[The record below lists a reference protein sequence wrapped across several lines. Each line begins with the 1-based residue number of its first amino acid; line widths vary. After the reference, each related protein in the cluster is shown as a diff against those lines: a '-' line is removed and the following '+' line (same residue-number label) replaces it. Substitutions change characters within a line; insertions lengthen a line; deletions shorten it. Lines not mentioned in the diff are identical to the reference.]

1 MAETGTRPE
10 IEDVLSSIRRL
21 VSQDT
26 RPSASVQALSSAP
39 DTLVLT
45 PAQLISQDTS
55 VDVMEPPEDAAA
67 EKTHGSPVGESAQPP
82 EAEAEAISPPDPPRP
97 APMGAPQDW
106 EPDFD
111 DSAAPN
117 WPQAD
122 ALAAQT
128 PAADA
133 GLGDELTRLK
143 DTIARLE
150 AEVSESEAEFESETG
165 DSFSADGMV
174 PLSDLPESFDEAA
187 LRVEIA
193 DRAQPDMPGAE
204 QLETDDSGLATTPED
219 AMDDDA
225 SLTGSASDPSDIDPD
240 LQHDDW
246 AESALEDPRWP
257 DPDLSPADMIEDA
270 ELVAATTAPRRLHL
284 GDAAEIH
291 SEAPHR
297 ASTYESTR
305 EEIALEDE
313 VAELADID
321 GDDESSDLIDAALP
335 IDEDALHALVSDLI
349 RKELQGEI
357 GARITRNVRKLV
369 RREIQRALVSRDLE

>member
-26 RPSASVQALSSAP
+26 RPAVGVQARTSAP

-45 PAQLISQDTS
+45 PAQLISQDAS
-55 VDVMEPPEDAAA
+55 VDVMEPAEDKAA
-67 EKTHGSPVGESAQPP
+67 EKTHGSPVGERAQP
-82 EAEAEAISPPDPPRP
+82 EAVSPPDAPRP
-97 APMGAPQDW
+97 APMSAPQDW

-117 WPQAD
+117 WPRAD
-122 ALAAQT
+122 ALAAQV
-128 PAADA
+128 PAAGT
-133 GLGDELTRLK
+133 GLGDELTRLE

-165 DSFSADGMV
+165 DSFAADGMA
-174 PLSDLPESFDEAA
+174 PLADLPESFDEAD
-187 LRVEIA
+187 LRVENA
-193 DRAQPDMPGAE
+193 DVAQQDILGADS
-204 QLETDDSGLATTPED
+204 LESFDSGMASVTEAGMNDETSLAET
-219 AMDDDA
+219 
-225 SLTGSASDPSDIDPD
+225 ASDPSDLDPD
-240 LQHDDW
+240 LHHGDW

-257 DPDLSPADMIEDA
+257 DPDLSQADAIDDA
-270 ELVAATTAPRRLHL
+270 KLVAATTSPRRLHL
-284 GDAAEIH
+284 GDAAEVH

-313 VAELADID
+313 FSELADMD
-321 GDDESSDLIDAALP
+321 SDDENSDLIDAALP

-349 RKELQGEI
+349 RKELQGVI